1 MLVIV
6 VLCPVVGCIT
16 HFVIEYDIIIIK
28 FLLFVVSFGIIWKRS
43 LKLSVSYRVAYLAQ
57 SEHGLIN
64 TMYVTHYI
72 FTCVGHTKK
81 KLKSLHK
88 N

>member
-28 FLLFVVSFGIIWKRS
+28 FLCSFFFSLIIWKRS

-64 TMYVTHYI
+64 RHVDELSEARDC
-72 FTCVGHTKK
+72 TCNG
-81 KLKSLHK
+81 
-88 N
+88 